1 MDDLRPW
8 QQPLVDRALQLK
20 TVGRLPHAVL
30 LESKSTELLE
40 DFLRGLA
47 NVLLCENVIDAR
59 ACGNCR
65 SCREFSNHVFADYR
79 MVGIEYNE
87 KTKKDNKNISIEQ
100 IRDLIHEVRLSKSI
114 GDLKIAVIYPAEK
127 MSLAAANSLLKTLE
141 EPAQGVLLLLA
152 THNKGRLPVTIR
164 SRCQHWTLETPDETS
179 ATEWLV
185 SRGMTNDEAG
195 EYLEYA
201 GKDPA
206 LALELKQKD
215 YGSSLSQFR
224 SGFTDMLQ
232 SRLSVSE
239 LAGRLVKLDLSIVRQ
254 LLFSTTRAYASQ
266 FVGLA
271 ASKTMNKA
279 AAQSMLQLDSQMQRQ
294 LAIEENNLDLQ
305 LQLEDVLISLKQVIL
320 RSRQ

>member
-1 MDDLRPW
+1 MDDIRPW
-8 QQPLVDRALQLK
+8 QQPQLDRALQLK
-20 TVGRLPHAVL
+20 SDGRLPHAVL
-30 LESKSTELLE
+30 LESKSAESLE
-40 DFLRGLA
+40 EFLRGLA
-47 NVLLCENVIDAR
+47 NVLLCENVLQGR
-59 ACGNCR
+59 ACGECR
-65 SCREFSNHVFADYR
+65 SCREFSNNVFSDYR
-79 MVGIEYNE
+79 LVTIEYNE

-100 IRDLIHEVRLSKSI
+100 IRDLIHEVRLSRGS

-141 EPAQGVLLLLA
+141 EPASGVLLLLA

-164 SRCQHWTLETPDETS
+164 SRCQQWTLETPGESFAID
-179 ATEWLV
+179 WLI
-185 SRGMTNDEAG
+185 SQGMTNEEAS

-206 LALELKQKD
+206 LALQLKQKD
-215 YGSSLSQFR
+215 YASSLSQFR

-239 LAGRLVKLDLSIVRQ
+239 LAARLVKLDLSIVRQ
-254 LLFSTTRAYASQ
+254 LLFSTTRAYSSQ

-271 ASKTMNKA
+271 ASNTMNKS
-279 AAQSMLQLDSQMQRQ
+279 AAQSVLQLDRQMQRQ